1 MKEAEIRQLIENY
14 YDIQKIR
21 VETFNRIVSWVKE
34 NRDRIISC
42 LSHRTVEPRIK
53 NASHKS
59 NESRK
64 KVASRGKVESQWTDA
79 SQNKSKPQEIGASHK
94 DFESQRRNAIK
105 ILENKKY
112 SEFVKKFV
120 LSHERSESRGVNASR
135 KILES
140 QSNNASRTKN
150 EPHDKFAS
158 QQLPEAQKRNA
169 SRTGFETQGSN
180 ASQKILESQKINASH
195 KDFESQEKCASH
207 PSSESHGV
215 YASPP
220 AFETHF
226 LNAFSSLL
234 REIEDLIW
242 FHNKLYETE
251 RELYGRIDRWS
262 REHPLRK
269 EFLNKVKG
277 IGPILA
283 SGLIAW
289 LCNPILKANYV
300 SQIWGY
306 CGLAPNQERKRGE
319 KLSYNPHLKTFCW
332 KIGQSFIKFPCFGR
346 KLYEAFRKDCER
358 KHPDWSKLHCHNWA
372 RRKVVKLF
380 IASVWEMWREMNG
393 LPVTEPYPIEYLGH
407 KDKITPEK
415 WVEKKG

>member
-42 LSHRTVEPRIK
+42 LSHKTVEPRIK

-79 SQNKSKPQEIGASHK
+79 SQNKSKPQEIGASRERNESQKRNASHK
-94 DFESQRRNAIK
+94 NFESQRRNAIK

-140 QSNNASRTKN
+140 Q
-150 EPHDKFAS
+150 
-158 QQLPEAQKRNA
+158 
-169 SRTGFETQGSN
+169 
-180 ASQKILESQKINASH
+180 KINASH

-207 PSSESHGV
+207 PSSESHF
-215 YASPP
+215 SR
-220 AFETHF
+220 
-226 LNAFSSLL
+226 AFSSLL

-415 WVEKKG
+415 WVEKKGEQRG

>member
-42 LSHRTVEPRIK
+42 LSHKTVEPRIK
-53 NASHKS
+53 NASHK
-59 NESRK
+59 N
-64 KVASRGKVESQWTDA
+64 
-79 SQNKSKPQEIGASHK
+79 
-94 DFESQRRNAIK
+94 FESQRRNAIK
-105 ILENKKY
+105 MLENKKY

-169 SRTGFETQGSN
+169 S
-180 ASQKILESQKINASH
+180 QKILESQKINASH

-207 PSSESHGV
+207 PSSESHF
-215 YASPP
+215 SR
-220 AFETHF
+220 
-226 LNAFSSLL
+226 AFSSLL

-372 RRKVVKLF
+372 RRKAVKLF

-415 WVEKKG
+415 WVEKKGEQRG

>member
-1 MKEAEIRQLIENY
+1 
-14 YDIQKIR
+14 
-21 VETFNRIVSWVKE
+21 
-34 NRDRIISC
+34 
-42 LSHRTVEPRIK
+42 
-53 NASHKS
+53 
-59 NESRK
+59 
-64 KVASRGKVESQWTDA
+64 QWTDA

-94 DFESQRRNAIK
+94 NFESQRRNAIK

-158 QQLPEAQKRNA
+158 RQLPEAQKRNA
-169 SRTGFETQGSN
+169 S
-180 ASQKILESQKINASH
+180 QKILETQKINASQI
-195 KDFESQEKCASH
+195 DFESHE
-207 PSSESHGV
+207 V

-415 WVEKKG
+415 WVEKKGEQRG

>member
-79 SQNKSKPQEIGASHK
+79 SQNKSKPQEIGASRERN
-94 DFESQRRNAIK
+94 ESQRKNAIK
-105 ILENKKY
+105 MLENKKY

-120 LSHERSESRGVNASR
+120 LSHERSESRGVNASH
-135 KILES
+135 KKFES

-158 QQLPEAQKRNA
+158 RQLPEAQKR
-169 SRTGFETQGSN
+169 N

-207 PSSESHGV
+207 PSSESHF
-215 YASPP
+215 SR
-220 AFETHF
+220 
-226 LNAFSSLL
+226 AFSSLL

-415 WVEKKG
+415 WVEKKGE